1 MMAVRTL
8 TLRDVLTAL
17 VGETEPPFNFNID
30 GGSID
35 SRNVK
40 PNDLFI
46 ALPGENTDGHLY
58 VDDALRKGASLALI
72 DHEIISEFPIVDLSK
87 TPLVLPENK
96 PFSLL
101 TANSLE
107 ALQRIATW
115 WREQFDLKVVGI
127 TGSVGKSST
136 KDLVWSILSRRL
148 VTLHSE
154 GNQNNEI
161 GLPLTLLKLNSRH
174 EVAVLEMGF
183 YVPGEI
189 KLLCDIAHPQ
199 IGIITNVGTVHAERA
214 GSIEVIAQGKAEL
227 VEALPPAPTGFAILN
242 YDDTRVRD
250 MASKTKAEVFYYG
263 LSPEADL
270 WADEI
275 ESMGLEGVRCRMHYR
290 GESNYLTAPLIGRH
304 SVYTMLRAVATALKF
319 GISWDWIFFALKDM
333 PIQVRV
339 VTVNTKSGARLID
352 DSYNASPDSTVAALN
367 LLRDLGGRKV
377 AVLGDM
383 LELGQYEDE
392 GHQKVGWRAAEV
404 ADELV
409 LIGERSTITR
419 QAAISSGFKPEK
431 IHWYAQAAEAIP
443 YLMDT
448 LQSGDIA
455 LIKGSHCMHLE
466 TIVAALEENQ

>member
-1 MMAVRTL
+1 
-8 TLRDVLTAL
+8 
-17 VGETEPPFNFNID
+17 
-30 GGSID
+30 
-35 SRNVK
+35 
-40 PNDLFI
+40 
-46 ALPGENTDGHLY
+46 
-58 VDDALRKGASLALI
+58 
-72 DHEIISEFPIVDLSK
+72 
-87 TPLVLPENK
+87 
-96 PFSLL
+96 
-101 TANSLE
+101 
-107 ALQRIATW
+107 
-115 WREQFDLKVVGI
+115 
-127 TGSVGKSST
+127 
-136 KDLVWSILSRRL
+136 
-148 VTLHSE
+148 
-154 GNQNNEI
+154 
-161 GLPLTLLKLNSRH
+161 
-174 EVAVLEMGF
+174 
-183 YVPGEI
+183 
-189 KLLCDIAHPQ
+189 
-199 IGIITNVGTVHAERA
+199 
-214 GSIEVIAQGKAEL
+214 
-227 VEALPPAPTGFAILN
+227 
-242 YDDTRVRD
+242 
-250 MASKTKAEVFYYG
+250 
-263 LSPEADL
+263 
-270 WADEI
+270 
-275 ESMGLEGVRCRMHYR
+275 MHYR